1 MRNPFD
7 DLRQLRRENLVQGNG
22 GRRTVRRALALS
34 RGGGFN
40 GEVAGSRL
48 LSGFGLMAGQ
58 TL

>member
-7 DLRQLRRENLVQGNG
+7 DLRQLRRGNLVQGNG
-22 GRRTVRRALALS
+22 GRRTVRRALAQ
-34 RGGGFN
+34 RGGGDTT

-48 LSGFGLMAGQ
+48 LSGSGLMAGQ

>member
-7 DLRQLRRENLVQGNG
+7 DLRQLRRGNLVQGNG
-22 GRRTVRRALALS
+22 GRRTVRRALV
-34 RGGGFN
+34 RRIGGDTT

-58 TL
+58 TR